1 MEGGEGVE
9 LKERSN
15 EVVVSI
21 LGIQESGSPHFS
33 RSTPTRNIESLKSRV
48 QMSTITGS
56 CSSSPEITRPSPTP
70 NRPSKVSEES
80 AVSQGRAIAR
90 SAYMKPKSR
99 LAEPSYP
106 INSPLVKETG
116 KVITSSSPYRNS
128 PKTNASTPKENAGT
142 APITPK
148 TPLMASPGGG
158 EDEDEDDEDVYKTAN
173 LQLGEKVSKKFK
185 VSVLL
190 EWMTFVGIMVIL
202 ICSLTISK
210 LQNNK
215 IWSLRIW
222 KWCVLVLVIFCGR
235 LFTGWLINVL
245 VFLIERHFLLKKKV
259 LYFVYGLKNSVR
271 VSIWLGLVL
280 LAWGLLISRGVKRSK
295 QTTRI
300 LNYITR
306 GIASALVGAGMW
318 MVKTLAVKLLASSF
332 HVTRFFDRIQE
343 SVFHQYVLQTLS
355 GPPLME
361 YAESVQ
367 RSRSSGQLSVKSMK
381 KGKKVEKEE
390 VIDMEKLHRMK
401 QEKISAWTMRGLIKV
416 IQTSG
421 LSTISNALD
430 ESIDEEGVEEEITS
444 ELEAKAA
451 AFRIFQNVTR
461 PGSKYIFEED
471 LLRFMRKEEVVDV
484 LPLFAGAAETGKIK
498 KSSLRNW
505 VVRFLIRGEMSH
517 MPVLGSCSQPASGI
531 SISVLCLQVNVYNE
545 RKALAYSLNDTKTAI
560 EELNKIL
567 SGIILVV
574 IIIVWILLMG
584 FATTQVLVFISS
596 QLLLVTFI
604 FGNSCKIVFEG
615 LIFVFVMHPFD
626 VGDRCV
632 VDGVQMVVEEVNI
645 LTTIFLRYDNEKIIY
660 PNSVLATKAIS
671 NYYRSPE
678 QGDSVEF
685 SVDFSTSAE
694 SIAALKVR
702 VKTYIESKPQ
712 HWRPGHSVQVK
723 EIVDVNKLT
732 MGLYVTH
739 TINFQ
744 NYGDKSSRRSDLVFE
759 LKKIFADL
767 GIKYNLLPQEVHLS
781 YVGSAPPTFT
791 ADLR

>member
-1 MEGGEGVE
+1 MEGVE

-33 RSTPTRNIESLKSRV
+33 RSTPTRNIESLNSRV
-48 QMSTITGS
+48 QMSTVTGS
-56 CSSSPEITRPSPTP
+56 SSSPEITRPSPTP

-80 AVSQGRAIAR
+80 AVTQGRAIAR

-116 KVITSSSPYRNS
+116 KFITSSSPYRNS

-148 TPLMASPGGG
+148 TPLMASPGGWEG

-190 EWMTFVGIMVIL
+190 EWMTFVGIMAIL

-235 LFTGWLINVL
+235 LFTGWFINVL

-259 LYFVYGLKNSVR
+259 LYFVYGLKKSVR

-361 YAESVQ
+361 YAESVR

-381 KGKKVEKEE
+381 IGKKVEKEE

-401 QEKISAWTMRGLIKV
+401 QEKISAWTMRGLVKV

-430 ESIDEEGVEEEITS
+430 ESIDEEGVEEEITT

-505 VVRFLIRGEMSH
+505 VVRFL
-517 MPVLGSCSQPASGI
+517 
-531 SISVLCLQVNVYNE
+531 
-545 RKALAYSLNDTKTAI
+545 
-560 EELNKIL
+560 
-567 SGIILVV
+567 VV
-574 IIIVWILLMG
+574 
-584 FATTQVLVFISS
+584 F
-596 QLLLVTFI
+596 
-604 FGNSCKIVFEG
+604 
-615 LIFVFVMHPFD
+615 
-626 VGDRCV
+626 
-632 VDGVQMVVEEVNI
+632 
-645 LTTIFLRYDNEKIIY
+645 
-660 PNSVLATKAIS
+660 
-671 NYYRSPE
+671 
-678 QGDSVEF
+678 
-685 SVDFSTSAE
+685 
-694 SIAALKVR
+694 
-702 VKTYIESKPQ
+702 
-712 HWRPGHSVQVK
+712 
-723 EIVDVNKLT
+723 
-732 MGLYVTH
+732 
-739 TINFQ
+739 
-744 NYGDKSSRRSDLVFE
+744 
-759 LKKIFADL
+759 
-767 GIKYNLLPQEVHLS
+767 
-781 YVGSAPPTFT
+781 
-791 ADLR
+791 

>member
-33 RSTPTRNIESLKSRV
+33 RSTPTRNIESLNSRV
-48 QMSTITGS
+48 QMSTVTGFS
-56 CSSSPEITRPSPTP
+56 SSSPEITRPSPTS

-80 AVSQGRAIAR
+80 AVTQGRAIAR

-116 KVITSSSPYRNS
+116 KLITSSSPYRNS

-158 EDEDEDDEDVYKTAN
+158 EDEDEDDEDVYNTAN

-210 LQNNK
+210 FQNNK

-235 LFTGWLINVL
+235 LFTGWFINVL

-306 GIASALVGAGMW
+306 GIASSLVGAGMW

-361 YAESVQ
+361 YAESVR

-401 QEKISAWTMRGLIKV
+401 QEKISAWTMRGLVKV

-421 LSTISNALD
+421 LSTISNALE

-461 PGSKYIFEED
+461 PGSKYEITFPVS
-471 LLRFMRKEEVVDV
+471 LTVFHM
-484 LPLFAGAAETGKIK
+484 FA
-498 KSSLRNW
+498 SSYC
-505 VVRFLIRGEMSH
+505 FHG
-517 MPVLGSCSQPASGI
+517 
-531 SISVLCLQVNVYNE
+531 
-545 RKALAYSLNDTKTAI
+545 
-560 EELNKIL
+560 
-567 SGIILVV
+567 
-574 IIIVWILLMG
+574 
-584 FATTQVLVFISS
+584 
-596 QLLLVTFI
+596 
-604 FGNSCKIVFEG
+604 
-615 LIFVFVMHPFD
+615 VM
-626 VGDRCV
+626 V
-632 VDGVQMVVEEVNI
+632 
-645 LTTIFLRYDNEKIIY
+645 
-660 PNSVLATKAIS
+660 
-671 NYYRSPE
+671 
-678 QGDSVEF
+678 
-685 SVDFSTSAE
+685 
-694 SIAALKVR
+694 
-702 VKTYIESKPQ
+702 
-712 HWRPGHSVQVK
+712 
-723 EIVDVNKLT
+723 
-732 MGLYVTH
+732 
-739 TINFQ
+739 
-744 NYGDKSSRRSDLVFE
+744 
-759 LKKIFADL
+759 
-767 GIKYNLLPQEVHLS
+767 
-781 YVGSAPPTFT
+781 
-791 ADLR
+791 